1 MTDRQCFFRLF
12 LAVFIDF
19 YGTIDYNLNI
29 KSRKEVIIMKKVITL
44 VLAFAMLFSLAACAS
59 SESKLLGGWQK
70 IDPPVVTDDVAALL
84 EKASADNLGAE
95 YVPTAYIAKQL
106 VSGTNYLVLC
116 EITPVT
122 PDAVGHYSLVYIY
135 EDLQGSVSITD
146 IKDAD
151 CETPSEGLMGGWT
164 AVSDPTVTKEA
175 KSALNK
181 AAKDLPDYNYT
192 PLALVSTQVVAG
204 TNYRILCE
212 VSEKGSEP
220 RFEIVEVFS
229 PLEGNAVISHAYAF
243 GE

>member
-1 MTDRQCFFRLF
+1 
-12 LAVFIDF
+12 
-19 YGTIDYNLNI
+19 
-29 KSRKEVIIMKKVITL
+29 MKKFITL
-44 VLAFAMLFSLAACAS
+44 VLALAMLLSLTACAA

-70 IDPPVVTDDVAALL
+70 IDPPVVTDDVAALV
-84 EKASADNLGAE
+84 EKASDNMLGAE
-95 YVPTAYIAKQL
+95 YVPTAYIAKQI

-146 IKDAD
+146 TKYAD
-151 CETPSEGLMGGWT
+151 CETPYEGIVGGWT

-175 KSALNK
+175 KSALDK
-181 AAKDLPDYNYT
+181 AAKSLPDYKYS

-212 VSEKGSEP
+212 VSEKGSDP

-229 PLEGNAVISHAYAF
+229 PLEGDAVISHSYVF